1 MAEPFDSMRHRARCS
16 HRFTCSPVSDQRAA
30 RATSE
35 DHRRMT
41 PPNESTAGSAPN
53 TSTQKRGG
61 AAAHGAAAA
70 GSAEVAPWWRS
81 GVIGWTLDLF
91 SSVKFGIWLLV
102 LLFIYSSVGSAG
114 IVYLDFDAGTWNIF
128 NPENWAHDQ
137 IRQWRG
143 LEMTEFEWFHWWPFD
158 LMMILIAINI
168 AVTTVR
174 RIPFKPVNYGVWMI
188 HTGILILI
196 VGSFI
201 YFGTKV
207 EGDTPVAR
215 RRVVASYEEVAADG
229 TKTMREVDFLAS
241 PGVRAV
247 SGEGD
252 DAVAFEV
259 TTIDPDW
266 ELLTGDDKGKRAY
279 SVTVAVTRGEKRY
292 MRQLLVG
299 YPQLTEDLIFTDDPQ
314 QPMKRSVKETGKPI
328 FDETMAMRL
337 DYEPQGHFYLRNE
350 LVKSWALYVRKP
362 GEGAWVERPI
372 EGLPLYN
379 DYIGD
384 RELVFQQPGD
394 TLLPLDPLDVAVP
407 ATDPAD
413 PFPDVE
419 FRVNGYLRYAEER
432 SMFMEGPPTG
442 PLNPYALLSVA
453 SDRGQREDYD
463 LLARD
468 PDRSVADGGV
478 LRFATISDEAQF
490 AQFMRQPSVVIRI
503 PAKGIEIREEIRDV
517 AAANPDAPFVE
528 IKGTE
533 EDGKA
538 AYAYRVMNVRDNVPI
553 GSASVSVAI
562 LEVRTPKGLFRRW
575 VFSDPSL
582 TRDVV
587 QPDASDAHGAPKMQ
601 DDSIETLYEPGN
613 GLALVMLVH
622 GPGEERLRLISAIG
636 PETSVFE
643 VKEREAISLPAGIT
657 VGVKEFIPRA
667 VLETRPIV
675 VPREQRERDL
685 MEMLSK
691 ALVSAPGSDARWIPF
706 TRWVFEGPEYVLRR
720 SPYSPRL
727 LRLADG
733 REVEVLFSR
742 QRLPLRTDVAL
753 DEFVLTSH
761 QGGFT
766 GAMGTIRDY
775 TSRVRFRD
783 GGASGAW
790 TEPVEVSVNAPIEH
804 DGLWYFQA
812 QWDPPEAAANERTRP
827 SAGLN
832 YTVLGVG
839 NRNGV
844 YTQLLG
850 CVIAVA
856 GMIYAFY
863 VKPVIK
869 RRRQEEVLAG
879 LPRGDRRGS
888 KEVTA

>member
-1 MAEPFDSMRHRARCS
+1 
-16 HRFTCSPVSDQRAA
+16 
-30 RATSE
+30 
-35 DHRRMT
+35 MT
-41 PPNESTAGSAPN
+41 PSNKPTVRSAPN
-53 TSTQKRGG
+53 PNASRAGEASPANSNS
-61 AAAHGAAAA
+61 AASNSAASNPATFSLESVATRDSEAAAA
-70 GSAEVAPWWRS
+70 NGVAPWWRR

-102 LLFIYSSVGSAG
+102 LLFIYSSIGSAG
-114 IVYLDFDAGTWNIF
+114 IVYLDFDAGSWNIF

-137 IRQWRG
+137 LRQWRG

-174 RIPFKPVNYGVWMI
+174 RIPFKSVNYGVWMI
-188 HTGILILI
+188 HTGIRILI
-196 VGSFI
+196 AGSFI

-215 RRVVASYEEVAADG
+215 RRVIASYDEVTADG
-229 TKTMREVDFLAS
+229 TKATRSVEFLAS

-252 DAVAFEV
+252 GAVAFEV

-266 ELLTGDDKGKRAY
+266 ELLSGEDKGKRTY
-279 SVTVAVTRGEKRY
+279 SVTVAVTRGDKRY

-299 YPQLTEDLIFTDDPQ
+299 YPQFTEDLIFTDDPQ

-328 FDETMAMRL
+328 FDEAMTMRL

-362 GEGAWVERPI
+362 GVGPWVERKI
-372 EGLPLYN
+372 DGLPLYN
-379 DYIGD
+379 DYVGD
-384 RELVFQQPGD
+384 RDLVFQQPGD
-394 TLLPLDPLDVAVP
+394 ALLPLDPLDLAVP

-413 PFPDVE
+413 PFADVE
-419 FRVNGYLRYAEER
+419 FRVNGYLRYADLR
-432 SMFMEGPPTG
+432 SRFMEGAPSG
-442 PLNPYALLSVA
+442 PLNPFARVTVA
-453 SDRGQREDYD
+453 SDRGLKEDYD

-468 PDRSVADGGV
+468 PDRSSADGGV
-478 LRFATISDEAQF
+478 LRFATISDESQF
-490 AQFMRQPSVVIRI
+490 TQFVRQPTVVIRI
-503 PAKGIEIREEIRDV
+503 PSKGIEIREEIRDV
-517 AAANPDAPFVE
+517 AAANSDAPFVE

-533 EDGKA
+533 EGGKA
-538 AYAYRVMNVRDNVPI
+538 AYAYRVSNVRDNVPI
-553 GSASVSVAI
+553 GSTTVSVAI

-575 VFSDPSL
+575 VFSDPAL

-601 DDSIETLYEPGN
+601 DDSIETFYEPGN
-613 GLALVMLVH
+613 GLALVVLVH
-622 GPGEERLRLISAIG
+622 GPEEGRLRLVSAIG
-636 PETSVFE
+636 PETKTFE
-643 VKEREAISLPAGIT
+643 LKVRETIPLPGGVT
-657 VGVKEFIPRA
+657 VRVEDFMPRA
-667 VLETRPIV
+667 ELATRPLVI
-675 VPREQRERDL
+675 PREQRVRDL
-685 MEMLSK
+685 MEMLSL
-691 ALVSAPGSDARWIPF
+691 ALVSAPGVNAEWIPF
-706 TRWVFEGPEYVLRR
+706 TRWVFEGPEHVLRR
-720 SPYSPRL
+720 SPYSPRI

-753 DEFVLTSH
+753 EEFVLTAH
-761 QGGFT
+761 EGGFT

-783 GGASGAW
+783 DGATGSW

-812 QWDPPEAAANERTRP
+812 QWDPPDTTANDRARP

-863 VKPVIK
+863 
-869 RRRQEEVLAG
+869 
-879 LPRGDRRGS
+879 
-888 KEVTA
+888 